1 MHCCGVPSRIWMA
14 LQSVG
19 SGSENWFKF
28 GNLGSD
34 HEFLLRLL
42 FSASCFSILALFLWM
57 LNSTIA
63 APLFSFILFSYP
75 SPYRTHPTPWLKPPL
90 AASLTLQFWWW
101 FRPSGFLCLSS
112 TTWLL
117 LFGGFHHSD
126 WILREQTQI
135 HDCFC
140 CQSWP
145 ASVSLSELLSDTGAL
160 LTNIFL
166 MALVKGVF
174 SRPSPGV

>member
-1 MHCCGVPSRIWMA
+1 MDGSSVSGFWIWKLVQVWELRKWPWVFTEAIVLSLLLLHSCPFLVDVKQHHCCPSVFLYFVLLPISISHPPHTLA
-14 LQSVG
+14 QAPIGCL
-19 SGSENWFKF
+19 
-28 GNLGSD
+28 SD
-34 HEFLLRLL
+34 FAVLVVIPAFWLLV
-42 FSASCFSILALFLWM
+42 
-57 LNSTIA
+57 NT
-63 APLFSFILFSYP
+63 
-75 SPYRTHPTPWLKPPL
+75 
-90 AASLTLQFWWW
+90 
-101 FRPSGFLCLSS
+101 SS

-135 HDCFC
+135 HDCFY